1 MKVTII
7 SDIPLSRKNGTA
19 VAAANLIESLRAKG
33 HEVRVVCPDKD
44 KKGKEGYYVAETR
57 SFGPFD
63 GYVKK
68 NDVALAKADD
78 DILYSAIDGADIVH
92 CMMPFSLSRRAADI
106 ARALG
111 IPVSAGFHCQ
121 AENVTNHLGLMNS
134 KALNKAIYRRFYR
147 VLYGKCDC
155 VHYPTVFIKDEFESS
170 VKKSTRGYVI
180 SNGVDEAF
188 FKGERKA
195 RTDGKFVILCTGRY
209 SREKDQSVLID
220 AVKKSAHEKD
230 IQLVFAG
237 AGPME
242 GALRRRAEG
251 LTNAPVFGFFTR
263 EELTDVIHSADLYVH
278 TAKVEIEAISCLE
291 AICGGLVP
299 VIADS
304 EKSATRA
311 FAMGGH
317 NLFRPSNSADL
328 AEKIDFFMENPYEKE
343 KCALLYKGFA
353 AGLAKSR
360 CMDEM
365 ENMLAETVLENKRA
379 AYGIPVTE
387 NSQRASVLGYTDGG
401 GR

>member
-33 HEVRVVCPDKD
+33 HEVKVVCPDKN

-209 SREKDQSVLID
+209 SREKVHGQVFPRKGPERAHRRGEKERARERYSTCVRRGGTYGERAQKKGGRTDQRARVR
-220 AVKKSAHEKD
+220 
-230 IQLVFAG
+230 VFHQGRADG
-237 AGPME
+237 RHT
-242 GALRRRAEG
+242 LRRLIRAY
-251 LTNAPVFGFFTR
+251 R
-263 EELTDVIHSADLYVH
+263 
-278 TAKVEIEAISCLE
+278 K
-291 AICGGLVP
+291 GG
-299 VIADS
+299 D
-304 EKSATRA
+304 R
-311 FAMGGH
+311 G
-317 NLFRPSNSADL
+317 
-328 AEKIDFFMENPYEKE
+328 DFLP
-343 KCALLYKGFA
+343 
-353 AGLAKSR
+353 
-360 CMDEM
+360 
-365 ENMLAETVLENKRA
+365 
-379 AYGIPVTE
+379 
-387 NSQRASVLGYTDGG
+387 
-401 GR
+401 

>member
-57 SFGPFD
+57 NFGPFD

-195 RTDGKFVILCTGRY
+195 RT
-209 SREKDQSVLID
+209 
-220 AVKKSAHEKD
+220 
-230 IQLVFAG
+230 
-237 AGPME
+237 
-242 GALRRRAEG
+242 
-251 LTNAPVFGFFTR
+251 
-263 EELTDVIHSADLYVH
+263 
-278 TAKVEIEAISCLE
+278 
-291 AICGGLVP
+291 
-299 VIADS
+299 
-304 EKSATRA
+304 
-311 FAMGGH
+311 
-317 NLFRPSNSADL
+317 
-328 AEKIDFFMENPYEKE
+328 
-343 KCALLYKGFA
+343 
-353 AGLAKSR
+353 
-360 CMDEM
+360 
-365 ENMLAETVLENKRA
+365 
-379 AYGIPVTE
+379 E
-387 NSQRASVLGYTDGG
+387 NS
-401 GR
+401 